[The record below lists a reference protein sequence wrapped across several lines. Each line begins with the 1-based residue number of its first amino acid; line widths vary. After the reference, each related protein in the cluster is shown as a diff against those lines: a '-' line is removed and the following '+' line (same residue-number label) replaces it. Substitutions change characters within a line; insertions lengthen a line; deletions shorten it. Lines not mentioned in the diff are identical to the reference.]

1 MDYNT
6 FLDIIRESY
15 EKLYNSSRE
24 EKDKASII
32 INCSDEQTLSI
43 KAYHKIIIMLSAVQ
57 IKDRLSYTLPLFKL
71 EHTYNR
77 GITSEN
83 EAHEEACRLLLQNI
97 MMCIADK

>member
-77 GITSEN
+77 GITSE
-83 EAHEEACRLLLQNI
+83 EEAQREACKEFLVNLMLNI
-97 MMCIADK
+97 GN